1 MWNGLG
7 CHHLN
12 PTLIQLLYH
21 ILVCSDT
28 DDDDDDKFAAPGFV
42 LWFYTSFVSALLTIH
57 ICYYPCILHKHM
69 DSNIRGKLCFCPS
82 SLPQFCQNLERYI
95 YLLAWKQRMSS
106 LPSEGIA
113 LMPNDSFL
121 SLLPLT
127 SQDTNI
133 HSLNFVL
140 YLEEEELSVLSL
152 STLSLKFV

>member
-1 MWNGLG
+1 
-7 CHHLN
+7 
-12 PTLIQLLYH
+12 
-21 ILVCSDT
+21 
-28 DDDDDDKFAAPGFV
+28 
-42 LWFYTSFVSALLTIH
+42 
-57 ICYYPCILHKHM
+57 
-69 DSNIRGKLCFCPS
+69 
-82 SLPQFCQNLERYI
+82 
-95 YLLAWKQRMSS
+95 MSS

-152 STLSLKFV
+152 FGVYNFISLYAALSTKKNYLQHEIFSRSITLLVIISRISNDLRCKTFCSSSIQRKKYGKLTYIHVSRSIKYYRRRNY